1 MAMVGGSIGLSFAV
15 SLVLS
20 PVLVGWWG
28 LSGLF
33 WTIACLGVVCG
44 RGALGRAGGAA
55 QARAMQAARPRE
67 VLLHPDL
74 LRLNFGVFVLHL
86 VQVALFVVAP
96 ALLAKAG
103 GLDARELWKVYLP
116 VILVSFVLMVP
127 VVFVAEKRRAHRGAA
142 RGRGRRR
149 WCARCCRW
157 PARVSM
163 VSPWP

>member
-33 WTIACLGVVCG
+33 WTIACLGVVCLAVA
-44 RGALGRAGGAA
+44 RWVVPVVPRT
-55 QARAMQAARPRE
+55 QARAMQAARRE

-96 ALLAKAG
+96 ALLAKVG
-103 GLDARELWKVYLP
+103 GWT
-116 VILVSFVLMVP
+116 
-127 VVFVAEKRRAHRGAA
+127 RANC
-142 RGRGRRR
+142 GRSICRSS
-149 WCARCCRW
+149 WCPSC
-157 PARVSM
+157 
-163 VSPWP
+163 